1 MTLEQ
6 LRIFIEVAE
15 REHLTRASE
24 ALHLTPSAVSSA
36 IRTMED
42 RYGATLFNRI
52 GRRIELTGDGRM
64 FLDEARA
71 TLARARSAE
80 RMLSELGGGKRGIL
94 AIHASQTIASYWLPS
109 FLARFHSEFPLIDV
123 RLTLGNTESVT
134 QATEEGVADIGLVE
148 GAVQAPSL
156 SITKVASD
164 QLILVARPDHD
175 WAAGGKLTWDRL
187 FEGNGYCESRDRERA
202 AFSRMPCALPDTIR
216 RGCMWRWNCP
226 RTRPSVRR
234 CAPAIL

>member
-15 REHLTRASE
+15 REHLTRAWKP
-24 ALHLTPSAVSSA
+24 LHLTPSAAQGSA

-71 TLARARSAE
+71 TLQAPA
-80 RMLSELGGGKRGIL
+80 
-94 AIHASQTIASYWLPS
+94 LPS
-109 FLARFHSEFPLIDV
+109 GCYRNSVAANGAFSPFMPARPSPAIGCRPFWHGFTPLHPLIDV

-134 QATEEGVADIGLVE
+134 QATQEGVADIGLVE

-156 SITKVASD
+156 SISKVAATS
-164 QLILVARPDHD
+164 
-175 WAAGGKLTWDRL
+175 L
-187 FEGNGYCESRDRERA
+187 FWWRAPIMTGVRA
-202 AFSRMPCALPDTIR
+202 ASSPGIGFSRENGFCVNRIWNAQR
-216 RGCMWRWNCP
+216 FRGCDARF
-226 RTRPSVRR
+226 R
-234 CAPAIL
+234 L